1 MNPAKTDAAGV
12 IAIPPVIYLAFLGI
26 GIALDLLFPIPL
38 LPDSVQ
44 YRAGFAVIAG
54 GGCIMPFVLLQFHR
68 AGTNF
73 DPRKATTALITGGPY
88 RFSRNPSYVS
98 LSLLYVGVGIA
109 ADSIWILGLFI
120 PTLAVMHY
128 GVILREERY
137 LENKFGEEYLH
148 YKRRVRRWI

>member
-1 MNPAKTDAAGV
+1 MSASDPDAAGV
-12 IAIPPVIYLAFLGI
+12 IALPPVIYVAFLGI
-26 GIALDLLFPIPL
+26 EVALDLLFPLPL

-44 YRAGFAVIAG
+44 YRAGFVVIAG
-54 GGCIMPFVLLQFHR
+54 SGCIMPFVLLQFHR

-73 DPRKATTALITGGPY
+73 DPRKATTALISGGPY

-109 ADSIWILGLFI
+109 ADSIWILGLLA
-120 PTLAVMHY
+120 PTLTVMHY

-137 LENKFGEEYLH
+137 LENKFGEEYLR
-148 YKRRVRRWI
+148 YKRAVRRWI

>member
-1 MNPAKTDAAGV
+1 MSASDPDAAGV
-12 IAIPPVIYLAFLGI
+12 IALPPVIYVAFLGI
-26 GIALDLLFPIPL
+26 GVALDLLFPLPL

-44 YRAGFAVIAG
+44 YRAGFVVIAG
-54 GGCIMPFVLLQFHR
+54 SGCIMPFVLLQFHR

-73 DPRKATTALITGGPY
+73 DPRKATTALISGGPY

-109 ADSIWILGLFI
+109 ADSIWILGLLA
-120 PTLAVMHY
+120 PTLTVMHY

-137 LENKFGEEYLH
+137 LENKFGEEYLR
-148 YKRRVRRWI
+148 YKRAVPRWI

>member
-1 MNPAKTDAAGV
+1 MSASDPDAAGV
-12 IAIPPVIYLAFLGI
+12 IALPPVIYVAFLGI
-26 GIALDLLFPIPL
+26 GVALDLLFPLPL

-44 YRAGFAVIAG
+44 YRAGFVVIAG
-54 GGCIMPFVLLQFHR
+54 SGCIMPFVLLQFHR

-73 DPRKATTALITGGPY
+73 DPRKATTALISGGPY

-109 ADSIWILGLFI
+109 ADSIWILGLLA
-120 PTLAVMHY
+120 PTLTVMHY

-137 LENKFGEEYLH
+137 LENKFGEEYLR
-148 YKRRVRRWI
+148 YKRAVRRWI